1 MHQSGPKHLGL
12 RARSE
17 IKYNEWS
24 KHAQLFACYVVV
36 MQSAMVLAWNFGE
49 TRRQEA
55 AVALAT
61 GKPLADGVVDMNLLD
76 EVSAT
81 DASMAIG
88 LGLAI
93 GGTAVFAEALSSS
106 LLKHLLQ
113 VEGGCSSRMTVSP
126 MARLGAAYV
135 LFIALE
141 RSNWCRGPPAD
152 MVRGHPTTWTIAR
165 HDGPNYLGLWYNT
178 LPEHQLALI
187 TPGCAPSRSCA
198 RRWGPTAR
206 TATS

>member
-1 MHQSGPKHLGL
+1 
-12 RARSE
+12 
-17 IKYNEWS
+17 
-24 KHAQLFACYVVV
+24 

-113 VEGGCSSRMTVSP
+113 VEGGVQQQNDS
-126 MARLGAAYV
+126 L
-135 LFIALE
+135 
-141 RSNWCRGPPAD
+141 AD
-152 MVRGHPTTWTIAR
+152 G
-165 HDGPNYLGLWYNT
+165 
-178 LPEHQLALI
+178 
-187 TPGCAPSRSCA
+187 
-198 RRWGPTAR
+198 
-206 TATS
+206 